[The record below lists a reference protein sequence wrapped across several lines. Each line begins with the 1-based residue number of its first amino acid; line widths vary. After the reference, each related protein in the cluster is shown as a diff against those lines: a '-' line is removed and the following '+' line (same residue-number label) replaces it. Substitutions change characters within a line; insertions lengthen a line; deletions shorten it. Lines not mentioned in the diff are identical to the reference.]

1 MLDRIQRTIDGGLVL
16 DSQRKQRIEELLAA
30 MSSQSGKERTHLLER
45 IAAEDPELAEQL
57 SLRVA
62 NATVDTELPDTLTL
76 TMNIGLPER
85 FRVIRCLGQGGFGTV
100 YQVHDRELGHEV
112 ALKILRDPDPDT
124 LFRFKQEFRS
134 LATLR
139 HPHLIEF
146 YELFE
151 YRHLWFFT
159 MELVCGPS
167 FLRHIRSG
175 PQCDLGRLRNALRDL
190 SSALAYLHAN
200 KLVHRDIKPGN
211 VLIDESGRLVLLDF
225 GLARRLSGLA
235 DSGTLSVGTPAY
247 MAPEQSSSAA
257 SVDGAADW
265 YAVGVMLYEALTG
278 RLPFTG
284 SVFEILAAKASSDP
298 APPSSISP
306 EVPAAWDQLCLRLL
320 AREPGSRPD
329 AQKVLEWI
337 GDGEER
343 AALPLYMDDFFGRE
357 ELLSPMLHACES
369 ARAGSPQVVELD
381 GPAGSGKSRIMQAFA
396 DTVLS
401 RYPRAIVLRG
411 CCYEHESLPFKALDA
426 MMDDLSRQLR
436 HLESIFDPL
445 PSEIAALARLFPVL
459 ARVDYIASAMRNTVR
474 IVDVTELRGRAFRGF
489 TALLNAISQ
498 QRLVVICLDD
508 LHWGDADS
516 AALLMRLFSAPSIP
530 PFILVAAYRAGE
542 SGTGFRK
549 LWHEHLTSA
558 GSRIRRTVLTI
569 GPLNPEPAVEL
580 ARSLLAR
587 HGANN
592 EEVARSLASQS
603 EGNPLFLEQLVVDF
617 VRSHRAGEVLRP
629 LTLTELVHGRI
640 QRLSS
645 ATRAF
650 LRFLAVFGEPLPE
663 DLLPR
668 LVPDQSDGSAA
679 VASLIAQNLV
689 RRRVKDGAQEVEI
702 QNYQIRDAILN
713 QVSDLERQALHI
725 RIAEALLSMG
735 CADAGRVAI
744 QFARGGDTVRA
755 SDYAE
760 KAAATAESVLAFDRA
775 AQFYSIALSLGEL
788 DRPRAGRLYER
799 LASAH
804 AAAGRSADAAAP
816 YLRAAETAETG
827 EAASVLRRQA
837 AEQWIR
843 SGNVREGVRVLA
855 SLGAEFD
862 IRHTDS
868 VLLALISIFWSRVLL
883 KVRGVDYRERRSEDI
898 PRRDLARLDVYRAL
912 TVGLSTWNPVI
923 GTKYQLKYLRGA
935 LQAGEPRRVAIG
947 LATEASYVA
956 LGGEPAYPR
965 ARSILSRALAIGT
978 RLNDPGIVGAAHAMD
993 AMCGWLT
1000 GRWDLARDRGEQ
1012 AQRILLE
1019 NCAGAVWE
1027 LGVARNAWLGG
1038 LLWAGRYNEYAA
1050 RLTEFSQDAEDR
1062 GDLNSLALYRMN
1074 RCPLSLA
1081 RDDVAQANSD
1091 LDEAERILAGAWT
1104 GRGFHVPHVF
1114 GLLGRAGVAIY
1125 SGDTGLA
1132 LHLLTERLP
1141 QLRRSFLLRVEVISV
1156 FTLLTEATLA
1166 IACAVAEPRT
1176 PKFASELIRRARRC
1190 AEDIRRKPAIWG
1202 SGVAMLIDGCTEAAE
1217 GRMESASARFSD
1229 AERELTRA
1237 DMLLYANAAR
1247 YWRGRIA
1254 GDSELIAVAEDFL
1267 RDQGVRCVPR
1277 FARTLAPGVSG
1288 M

>member
-1 MLDRIQRTIDGGLVL
+1 
-16 DSQRKQRIEELLAA
+16 
-30 MSSQSGKERTHLLER
+30 
-45 IAAEDPELAEQL
+45 
-57 SLRVA
+57 
-62 NATVDTELPDTLTL
+62 
-76 TMNIGLPER
+76 
-85 FRVIRCLGQGGFGTV
+85 GGFGTV

-159 MELVCGPS
+159 MELVCGSS

-175 PQCDLGRLRNALRDL
+175 PQCDLGRLRNELRDL

-426 MMDDLSRQLR
+426 MMDDLL
-436 HLESIFDPL
+436 
-445 PSEIAALARLFPVL
+445 
-459 ARVDYIASAMRNTVR
+459 
-474 IVDVTELRGRAFRGF
+474 
-489 TALLNAISQ
+489 
-498 QRLVVICLDD
+498 
-508 LHWGDADS
+508 WGDADS
-516 AALLMRLFSAPSIP
+516 ASLLMRLFSAPSIP

-640 QRLSS
+640 QRVSS

-668 LVPDQSDGSAA
+668 LVPDQSD
-679 VASLIAQNLV
+679 
-689 RRRVKDGAQEVEI
+689 
-702 QNYQIRDAILN
+702 
-713 QVSDLERQALHI
+713 
-725 RIAEALLSMG
+725 
-735 CADAGRVAI
+735 
-744 QFARGGDTVRA
+744 
-755 SDYAE
+755 
-760 KAAATAESVLAFDRA
+760 
-775 AQFYSIALSLGEL
+775 
-788 DRPRAGRLYER
+788 
-799 LASAH
+799 
-804 AAAGRSADAAAP
+804 
-816 YLRAAETAETG
+816 
-827 EAASVLRRQA
+827 
-837 AEQWIR
+837 
-843 SGNVREGVRVLA
+843 
-855 SLGAEFD
+855 
-862 IRHTDS
+862 
-868 VLLALISIFWSRVLL
+868 
-883 KVRGVDYRERRSEDI
+883 
-898 PRRDLARLDVYRAL
+898 
-912 TVGLSTWNPVI
+912 
-923 GTKYQLKYLRGA
+923 
-935 LQAGEPRRVAIG
+935 
-947 LATEASYVA
+947 
-956 LGGEPAYPR
+956 
-965 ARSILSRALAIGT
+965 
-978 RLNDPGIVGAAHAMD
+978 
-993 AMCGWLT
+993 
-1000 GRWDLARDRGEQ
+1000 
-1012 AQRILLE
+1012 
-1019 NCAGAVWE
+1019 
-1027 LGVARNAWLGG
+1027 
-1038 LLWAGRYNEYAA
+1038 
-1050 RLTEFSQDAEDR
+1050 
-1062 GDLNSLALYRMN
+1062 
-1074 RCPLSLA
+1074 
-1081 RDDVAQANSD
+1081 
-1091 LDEAERILAGAWT
+1091 
-1104 GRGFHVPHVF
+1104 
-1114 GLLGRAGVAIY
+1114 
-1125 SGDTGLA
+1125 
-1132 LHLLTERLP
+1132 
-1141 QLRRSFLLRVEVISV
+1141 
-1156 FTLLTEATLA
+1156 
-1166 IACAVAEPRT
+1166 
-1176 PKFASELIRRARRC
+1176 
-1190 AEDIRRKPAIWG
+1190 
-1202 SGVAMLIDGCTEAAE
+1202 
-1217 GRMESASARFSD
+1217 
-1229 AERELTRA
+1229 
-1237 DMLLYANAAR
+1237 
-1247 YWRGRIA
+1247 
-1254 GDSELIAVAEDFL
+1254 
-1267 RDQGVRCVPR
+1267 
-1277 FARTLAPGVSG
+1277 
-1288 M
+1288 